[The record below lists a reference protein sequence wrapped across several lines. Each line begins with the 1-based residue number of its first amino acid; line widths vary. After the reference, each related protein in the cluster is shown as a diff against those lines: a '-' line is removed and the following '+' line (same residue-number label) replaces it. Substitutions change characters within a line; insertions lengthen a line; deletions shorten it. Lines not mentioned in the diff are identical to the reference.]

1 MARHFKGSGVILRLI
16 EYMDVGTYNGWKLDV
31 VPSAEDVRCIAAA
44 MAVQPIVANYHGETA
59 SRWRYHDG
67 GGEIGLI
74 SNVTGAFAAT
84 AQGRGLGGR
93 QAIHLPVRNLRQRF
107 ARSHTRRLQ

>member
-1 MARHFKGSGVILRLI
+1 MWSHPQKTCVASPRPWPL
-16 EYMDVGTYNGWKLDV
+16 E
-31 VPSAEDVRCIAAA
+31 
-44 MAVQPIVANYHGETA
+44 PIVANYHGETA
-59 SRWRYHDG
+59 SRWRYDDG

-74 SNVTGAFAAT
+74 SNVTAAFAAT